1 MNYVIRDGRRIEVE
15 TLETGIPTKRKR
27 TDPFVKVPL
36 DWAAKAAKATKTPQA
51 MVWIELLR
59 LAWRAKSDTVALSNE
74 RLKNPGVGRHSKYRA
89 LRALAAA
96 GLITVEWRGRQAPI
110 VTIIGR

>member
-1 MNYVIRDGRRIEVE
+1 MNYVIRDGRRIEIE
-15 TLETGIPTKRKR
+15 TLETGIPTKRKL

-36 DWAAKAAKATKTPQA
+36 NWAAKAAKATKTPQA

-74 RLKNPGVGRHSKYRA
+74 RLKNAGVGRHSKYRA
-89 LRALAAA
+89 LRALAAVGIDHRRVA
-96 GLITVEWRGRQAPI
+96 GSALRKESKAS
-110 VTIIGR
+110 